1 MKAMS
6 DSIKIDIV
14 KCLIGVVLGAATALV
29 VKDCCGKRWPPKGD
43 PQTHV
48 QVDSVKTQV
57 DTTTAVAPDPSETRR
72 DTVYIRVPV
81 SGPKLPGNVPKLPE
95 SVPEFPETVPEF
107 PESVPELPDSTIYIP
122 LILEQKVYEDS
133 TYRAVVSGP
142 AIDQYG
148 PQLDSISV
156 YRKTVT
162 VYQTQTVYVEQ
173 KPRSRYDFLR
183 VDARLVY
190 DGVPRAP
197 ITVNLGYRRGPFE
210 VYGGGGYDPLQKR
223 AVGQVGVNVTIQM
236 KR

>member
-6 DSIKIDIV
+6 DSIKIGIV
-14 KCLIGVVLGAATALV
+14 KCLIWVVLGAATALM
-29 VKDCCGKRWPPKGD
+29 VKDCCDKRWPPKGD

-57 DTTTAVAPDPSETRR
+57 DTATAVAPDPSETRR

-81 SGPKLPGNVPKLPE
+81 SGPKLSGNVPKLPE
-95 SVPEFPETVPEF
+95 SVPEF

-190 DGVPRAP
+190 TATEIHAP
-197 ITVNLGYRRGPFE
+197 QLKSSRCSP
-210 VYGGGGYDPLQKR
+210 Q
-223 AVGQVGVNVTIQM
+223 
-236 KR
+236 